1 MIKFLNTMH
10 FSDYMGRKQELEQE
24 LGDYIKGKRR
34 KKIDVVSMIKGMMP
48 KPSPPPVKLPP
59 EIQPYGDEE
68 EKKAEKKEER
78 KEEKKAE
85 EEPKIG
91 IEVAE
96 SEIEE
101 YAAEPKKPFF
111 HSILEKMGIK
121 PSKAAQ
127 KEEAM
132 LAEKGEEE
140 KIKEM
145 VEREFMLKDIRDLA
159 KMTLFVIKQLP
170 PERMEQFKQS
180 SDFNDLKELLKKY
193 KLIK

>member
-1 MIKFLNTMH
+1 
-10 FSDYMGRKQELEQE
+10 MGRKQEFEQE

-68 EKKAEKKEER
+68 EKKAEKKEN
-78 KEEKKAE
+78 KKVDEVPA
-85 EEPKIG
+85 
-91 IEVAE
+91 IET
-96 SEIEE
+96 IEE
-101 YAAEPKKPFF
+101 APKTEVEEYEAETKPFW
-111 HSILEKMGIK
+111 HSVLEKVGLK

-127 KEEAM
+127 KEEAI

-145 VEREFMLKDIRDLA
+145 VEKEFMLKDIRDLA